1 MGSINRFFTIAKKV
15 QDTRHKARSGYLDRM
30 RELEPMKGSEYY
42 KEEARRAKETMDA
55 VLAGCKSYH
64 GEFRIILDDMR
75 ENASNRA
82 LTAPSEGQERI
93 CRMLAMKNTL
103 TKDDLVGAARAC
115 KDSPLALDILDD
127 MAREKGVANFHAD
140 EYSDN
145 SVMTD
150 STVKE
155 VIDSLEAGLADFL
168 ASDRK
173 RAARLSARFQAMNY
187 GTEIDEMKLAE
198 RDLFSNEAGCL
209 AEIGGLTGDRYRAFV
224 EAVDY

>member
-1 MGSINRFFTIAKKV
+1 MGNINRFFAIAKKV
-15 QDTRHKARSGYLDRM
+15 QDTRHKARVDYLARLK
-30 RELEPMKGSEYY
+30 ELEPMKGSEYFR
-42 KEEARRAKETMDA
+42 EESRRARETMDA
-55 VLAGCKSYH
+55 VLAGCKSYQ

-82 LTAPSEGQERI
+82 LTAPTEAQERI

-103 TKDDLVGAARAC
+103 TKDDLAGAARAC
-115 KDSPLALDILDD
+115 SDSPLALDVLDD
-127 MAREKGVANFHAD
+127 LARAKGIANFHAD

-145 SVMTD
+145 NIMSD

>member
-15 QDTRHKARSGYLDRM
+15 QDTRHKARLDYLGRLK
-30 RELEPMKGSEYY
+30 ELEPMRGSEYFR
-42 KEEARRAKETMDA
+42 EETRRAREAMDA
-55 VLAGCKSYH
+55 VLAGCRSYH
-64 GEFRIILDDMR
+64 GEFRVILDDMR

-82 LTAPSEGQERI
+82 LTAPSEDQERI

-103 TKDDLVGAARAC
+103 TKDDLAGAARAC
-115 KDSPLALDILDD
+115 KDSPLALGILDD

-145 SVMTD
+145 SVMSD

-173 RAARLSARFQAMNY
+173 RAARLSARFQEMNY
-187 GTEIDEMKLAE
+187 GTVTSDFDMAE
-198 RDLFSNEAGCL
+198 RDLFHDAAG
-209 AEIGGLTGDRYRAFV
+209 AFREIGGLTGDKYQSFV
-224 EAVDY
+224 DAVDY